1 MDTET
6 LMALGGFLLAC
17 FAAASTS
24 AAFKPGPWY
33 ESLRKP
39 FWTPPDWLFSVAW
52 TVLYLMMAVAGWLVW
67 RDAPD
72 GARALPL
79 GAFAAQLILNA
90 LWAPVFFGR
99 HRLGLGF
106 AVMVLLWAAVLV
118 TVVLFFKVNT
128 VAGLLLIPYLAW
140 VGFAA
145 FLNLGIWIMNAGRD
159 NAAGRLS

>member
-1 MDTET
+1 METET

-17 FAAASTS
+17 FAAASTN

-52 TVLYLMMAVAGWLVW
+52 TILYLMMAVAGWLVW
-67 RDAPD
+67 QDTPD
-72 GARALPL
+72 GGDALPL
-79 GAFAAQLILNA
+79 AAFAAQLVLNA

-106 AVMVLLWAAVLV
+106 TVMVLLWAAVLV
-118 TVVLFFKVNT
+118 NILLFLEVNT
-128 VAGLLLIPYLAW
+128 VAGLLLVPYLGW
-140 VGFAA
+140 VSFAA
-145 FLNLGIWIMNAGRD
+145 FLNLGIWVMNAGRD
-159 NAAGRLS
+159 NTAGRPS